1 MVISVRFI
9 VCWLILVEDRLL
21 SYGNS
26 TFLAQNF
33 GAGRLHFFLRVFM
46 GKSSAD
52 EAIFMELGRKFVR
65 EFVPKFGGLRE
76 FISLFGS
83 VGLFVL
89 MFGSFG
95 ESCAEISGEFL
106 VRSGSSFVTVGS
118 VVSFS
123 ACTRLGG
130 VAVVG

>member
-1 MVISVRFI
+1 
-9 VCWLILVEDRLL
+9 
-21 SYGNS
+21 
-26 TFLAQNF
+26 
-33 GAGRLHFFLRVFM
+33 
-46 GKSSAD
+46 
-52 EAIFMELGRKFVR
+52 MELRRIFVR

-106 VRSGSSFVTVGS
+106 VRSEVRS
-118 VVSFS
+118 
-123 ACTRLGG
+123 
-130 VAVVG
+130 